1 MHKFSRLA
9 HAAVTLL
16 ALAAPAYAQN
26 DVCRD
31 QNGNIDQNATQGWQQ
46 FQANA
51 SAQAM
56 QQMVGNWY
64 NALPA
69 PNTNQVSHRFQTYE
83 PNGLFTMISRVC
95 YSDNTGCQDFPAQGF
110 WAAQVD
116 QSGTLTIMTIVS
128 DTQVTNYCN
137 IAQAVFQGPDLMQTS
152 LGQTWQ
158 RQQ

>member
-1 MHKFSRLA
+1 MLKLTRFTSVVVA
-9 HAAVTLL
+9 LL
-16 ALAAPAYAQN
+16 ALAVPAYGQN

-31 QNGNIDQNATQGWQQ
+31 QNGNIDQNATEGWQQ

-51 SAQAM
+51 NSQAM

-64 NALPA
+64 NELPN
-69 PNTNQVSHRFQTYE
+69 PLTGQVAYRYE
-83 PNGLFTMISRVC
+83 TLEPSGLFTMTTRVC
-95 YSDNTGCQDFPAQGF
+95 VNGQACSDYPAQGF

-116 QSGTLTIMTIVS
+116 PNGTLTIMTIVS

-137 IAQAVFQGPDLMQTS
+137 IAQAVFQGPNVMQTS